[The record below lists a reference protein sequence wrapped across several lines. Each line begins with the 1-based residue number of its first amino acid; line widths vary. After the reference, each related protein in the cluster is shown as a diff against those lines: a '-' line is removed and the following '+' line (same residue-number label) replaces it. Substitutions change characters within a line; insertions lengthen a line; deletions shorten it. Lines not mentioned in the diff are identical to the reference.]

1 MLHLKV
7 DPINFL

>member
-7 DPINFL
+7 YILG